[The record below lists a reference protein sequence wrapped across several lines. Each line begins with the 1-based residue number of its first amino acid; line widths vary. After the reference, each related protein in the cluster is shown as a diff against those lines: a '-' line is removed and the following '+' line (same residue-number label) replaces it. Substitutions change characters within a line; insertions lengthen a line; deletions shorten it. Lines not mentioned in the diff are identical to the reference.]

1 MVFNVPEIA
10 NSKKNDSFPLRRAAV
25 EKGVTVMT
33 CMDTAK
39 AFLRAVKLKQEEAKL
54 QYNRLF

>member
-1 MVFNVPEIA
+1 
-10 NSKKNDSFPLRRAAV
+10 
-25 EKGVTVMT
+25 MT